1 MTARDQSPPVKFS
14 SLAQILKEKLRNQP
28 RVLIAVSGGADS
40 VALLWAAQELRS
52 AGEVDFE
59 VAHFQ
64 HHLRGEDSLA
74 DQKFVVELCEKLKI
88 PCHVGEADWSQEKPS
103 EATARQQRYAFFVQ
117 TCLDRGLTTVMTGH
131 HAADQVETVLHHL
144 IRGTS
149 LTGLA
154 GMAEERPLEHGIILS
169 RPFLN
174 MTRSAIESYLAEIEQ
189 EYCVDQTNAQSDF
202 TRNRIRNELLPLLKQ
217 SFNEQVEAALLR
229 LSQRAREV
237 DDYLRGIAATVL
249 RDATLELSPLLCR
262 LNAKTL
268 LKHPELIRREA
279 FVLLWESQGWP
290 RQKMGAQE
298 WQKLS
303 NVVEITT
310 TSFDLPGPIH
320 VDRRSGMVVLTNRPH
335 KAKNGNEEAIK
346 YQ

>member
-117 TCLDRGLTTVMTGH
+117 TCLDRGLT
-131 HAADQVETVLHHL
+131 
-144 IRGTS
+144 
-149 LTGLA
+149 
-154 GMAEERPLEHGIILS
+154 
-169 RPFLN
+169 PFLN